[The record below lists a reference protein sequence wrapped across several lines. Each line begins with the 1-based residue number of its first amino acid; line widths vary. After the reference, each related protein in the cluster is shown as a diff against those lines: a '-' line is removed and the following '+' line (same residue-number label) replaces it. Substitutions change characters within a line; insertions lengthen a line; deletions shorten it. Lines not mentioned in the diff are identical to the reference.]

1 MTKLDELAKAIYEAR
16 TASRRALNSTT
27 WVSGYDELP
36 DDAKHYERLGAR
48 AALEALK
55 PLDIW
60 VAEQGRQQVLAYPPC
75 WEDFAD
81 GFQAAIDAILSEGE
95 GR

>member
-1 MTKLDELAKAIYEAR
+1 MSKLDDLAKAIYEAR

-48 AALEALK
+48 AALEVLRQPNAAMRNALGQWL
-55 PLDIW
+55 LDD
-60 VAEQGRQQVLAYPPC
+60 VS
-75 WEDFAD
+75 AD
-81 GFQAAIDAILSEGE
+81 EVFPELIDAILSEGTE
-95 GR
+95 T